1 MAMQKMAGRGVSWR
15 ERETLD
21 LIDFWGEE
29 KVQESLSMCH
39 RNIDVFEKIAEQ
51 MAARGHKRTALECR
65 TKTKAMRQEYKRVVA
80 HNSKSGNAPTTCP
93 YYAQLHR
100 IFRGDAS
107 IRPQRVA
114 RSLSLPRA
122 DTPRPVQFEGSEE
135 LFSHPMV
142 TLNLQSVDVTA
153 NDQGAA
159 SDQEQLME
167 ACDGGEVGEED
178 SDLTQVDE
186 IPEEHE
192 DGSRQN
198 VVAEN
203 QPVETAP
210 KTTAQMS
217 PASRL
222 EKARTRSRRVAL
234 LSTVAEKMLSQAE
247 REENNNAKE
256 RKQTLTES
264 REWRMQF
271 LEAEQRRHEDT
282 MREAQEDRKAFI
294 EAQQQNFE
302 GINRAVSALSSLTEI
317 LLGGN
322 RELSHQAMPGQ
333 SSGRGS
339 VHRSPQ
345 ENPPRKRCRVIKP
358 SKKFDL

>member
-153 NDQGAA
+153 NDQ
-159 SDQEQLME
+159 DLFREKQL
-167 ACDGGEVGEED
+167 
-178 SDLTQVDE
+178 
-186 IPEEHE
+186 
-192 DGSRQN
+192 
-198 VVAEN
+198 
-203 QPVETAP
+203 
-210 KTTAQMS
+210 
-217 PASRL
+217 
-222 EKARTRSRRVAL
+222 
-234 LSTVAEKMLSQAE
+234 
-247 REENNNAKE
+247 
-256 RKQTLTES
+256 KQ
-264 REWRMQF
+264 
-271 LEAEQRRHEDT
+271 
-282 MREAQEDRKAFI
+282 
-294 EAQQQNFE
+294 
-302 GINRAVSALSSLTEI
+302 
-317 LLGGN
+317 
-322 RELSHQAMPGQ
+322 
-333 SSGRGS
+333 
-339 VHRSPQ
+339 
-345 ENPPRKRCRVIKP
+345 KRP
-358 SKKFDL
+358 